1 MLKYKEKSDHYKS
14 QNDELQEQFLKEC
27 LESEEIRIRD
37 TNLKYVVGILDSQ
50 IERIDCDEVKT
61 EFLSLSSAL
70 KNESVY
76 EVDEKSFDDLIDLLN
91 DQYRACMLLPELE
104 KQQQITEE
112 TVQLKMQYGL
122 KLLNE
127 QVEDQKEKKT
137 QIADLKAF
145 NEQQNESI
153 QLLLTENEES

>member
-1 MLKYKEKSDHYKS
+1 MS
-14 QNDELQEQFLKEC
+14 C
-27 LESEEIRIRD
+27 
-37 TNLKYVVGILDSQ
+37 
-50 IERIDCDEVKT
+50 
-61 EFLSLSSAL
+61 AL
-70 KNESVY
+70 KNESDY
-76 EVDEKSFDDLIDLLN
+76 EVDENSFDDLIDLLN
-91 DQYRACMLLPELE
+91 DQYRACMLLPELQ

-127 QVEDQKEKKT
+127 QAEDQKEKKT
-137 QIADLKAF
+137 QIADLKTF